1 MSSLRRGR
9 SSFAV
14 KAATDMQ
21 QNARNLSAS
30 NLICQTLICQTKTPN
45 KEIGAAKALQ
55 LKPHNK
61 SRTTKK
67 RPRALF
73 Y

>member
-1 MSSLRRGR
+1 MSDYGR
-9 SSFAV
+9 FIRMILNDGELDGIGGAFMS
-14 KAATDMQ
+14 
-21 QNARNLSAS
+21 
-30 NLICQTLICQTKTPN
+30 QTLICQTKTPN

-67 RPRALF
+67 RP
-73 Y
+73 